1 MKNLLAFVAFVVLA
15 GSAFAH
21 TPRVVDARSVLTTMT
36 TSGKHASAQST
47 AFERLVLLQ
56 HDAAAAAFAS
66 GDATLTLTNVEV
78 PLHGTLTLD
87 LRRTASVFDAN
98 TKFMVNTKDGGKP
111 FPVRPI
117 HSYAGTVVGD
127 EDSWV
132 TLHYSDGDL
141 TGFIQHGTGQRT
153 VVGRAWEHRSAKGAT
168 PHAFSDE
175 ASVPGGAALNNFFC
189 GVDDSKLDAS
199 QIVPN
204 MLVPS
209 SLNKSSTQGGK
220 KMDDMQSMPLKQ
232 ISVALALREDIDSTL
247 KLRGYTNEQ
256 TAQHFAKIVACMSQA
271 YEQDMR
277 ARLYISYMFV
287 YTEEDPSFFFYDGAA
302 PGELLEEFSQSWSSS
317 FNDVDR
323 TVAHLYT
330 RKKPVGGLYV
340 GGIAYLDKMCNK
352 AYRGG
357 YGVSTVDLTNPDN
370 LPGSPSSR
378 NAFVWDVF
386 VAAHEIGHNVG
397 APHTHNCYWSPP
409 VDTCMIQ
416 SDGTD
421 ACYDNAALR
430 RVIPGTIMS
439 YCHLRN
445 GSSTPLTFGPRVAER
460 MRTWIEK
467 APCIV
472 DVPNPYVNLTSPR
485 GTDSYAGG
493 SSMQIQWTSARV
505 DRVNLDWSPDGGTTW
520 NAIIGNIP
528 AVDSQYVWTLPA
540 VGTSRLVIRISDAS
554 DASVFATSIAQYT
567 IDVPLEVLNPAGGE
581 RLGVGTTFSIRL
593 KKDNT
598 IPTVKL
604 EYTNGNGQW
613 QTITEGLAQ
622 AVYQWTVPDE
632 PTNEA
637 RIRAVA
643 TNNNQIVATS
653 NVFAI
658 GVPVVDLRI
667 PQEGGEICNNQA
679 NQFRWYAD
687 FVDRVRI
694 QYSADGGTTWER
706 AVQAITVPADQIE
719 LFSIHPSLNSVPE
732 GTKISLRIVES
743 VSEQVLASLNEL
755 TVVPCSVV
763 VSVDEDAAVGVTG
776 GMQIV
781 RVSPNPAS
789 TQAMLWLNSARA
801 TTVEIVAIDVS
812 GTAVTLSSTIAVQ
825 AGENTVSLPVQRL
838 SQGTYRLVVRSAAGQ
853 VDVPLQILH

>member
-15 GSAFAH
+15 GSAFAQ
-21 TPRVVDARSVLTTMT
+21 TPRVVDARSVLSPMT
-36 TSGKHASAQST
+36 TSGKHTAAQTT

-56 HDAAAAAFAS
+56 HDAAAAAFGS

-78 PLHGTLTLD
+78 PLHGTLTLN

-98 TKFMVNTKDGGKP
+98 TTFMVNTKDGGKP
-111 FPVRPI
+111 FTVRPI
-117 HSYAGTVVGD
+117 HSFAGAVAGD
-127 EDSWV
+127 KDSWV

-141 TGFIQHGTGQRT
+141 TGFIQHGNGQRT
-153 VVGRAWEHRSAKGAT
+153 VVGRAWEHRAAKGAT

-175 ASVPGGAALNNFFC
+175 ASAPGGVALADFFC
-189 GVDDSKLDAS
+189 GINDDAMEAS
-199 QIVPN
+199 QIVPS
-204 MLVPS
+204 MMVPS
-209 SLNKSSTQGGK
+209 ALKNG
-220 KMDDMQSMPLKQ
+220 DNIQSMPLKQ

-271 YEQDMR
+271 YEQDIR

-370 LPGSPSSR
+370 LPGSPSNR

-397 APHTHNCYWSPP
+397 SPHTHNCYWSPP
-409 VDTCMIQ
+409 VDTCMIE

-421 ACYDNAALR
+421 ACYDNPALR

-445 GSSTPLTFGPRVAER
+445 GSSTPLTFGPRVSER

-467 APCIV
+467 APCV
-472 DVPNPYVNLTSPR
+472 MDVPNPYVNLTSPR
-485 GTDSYAGG
+485 GTDTYAGG

-505 DRVNLDWSPDGGTTW
+505 DRVNLDWSPDGGSTW
-520 NAIIGNIP
+520 NAIVGNIP

-581 RLGVGTTFSIRL
+581 RLGVGTSFSIRL

-604 EYTNGNGQW
+604 EYTSGNGQW

-643 TNNNQIVATS
+643 TNNSEIVATS
-653 NVFAI
+653 NVFSI

-706 AVQAITVPADQIE
+706 AVQAITVPANQIE

-743 VSEQVLASLNEL
+743 ASEQVLASINEL
-755 TVVPCSVV
+755 TVVPCSAV
-763 VSVDEDAAVGVTG
+763 VSVDEEPSAGSTG
-776 GMQIV
+776 GMQIL
-781 RVSPNPAS
+781 RLSPNPS
-789 TQAMLWLNSARA
+789 GSQATVWLRSSSLQS
-801 TTVEIVAIDVS
+801 VDVVAVDVS
-812 GTAVTLSSTIAVQ
+812 GTAVTLVNGLQVQ
-825 AGENTVSLPVQRL
+825 VGETMIPFSVERL
-838 SQGTYRLVVRSAAGQ
+838 AQGSYRLVVRSVAGQ

>member
-1 MKNLLAFVAFVVLA
+1 
-15 GSAFAH
+15 
-21 TPRVVDARSVLTTMT
+21 
-36 TSGKHASAQST
+36 
-47 AFERLVLLQ
+47 
-56 HDAAAAAFAS
+56 
-66 GDATLTLTNVEV
+66 
-78 PLHGTLTLD
+78 
-87 LRRTASVFDAN
+87 
-98 TKFMVNTKDGGKP
+98 
-111 FPVRPI
+111 
-117 HSYAGTVVGD
+117 
-127 EDSWV
+127 
-132 TLHYSDGDL
+132 
-141 TGFIQHGTGQRT
+141 
-153 VVGRAWEHRSAKGAT
+153 
-168 PHAFSDE
+168 
-175 ASVPGGAALNNFFC
+175 
-189 GVDDSKLDAS
+189 
-199 QIVPN
+199 
-204 MLVPS
+204 
-209 SLNKSSTQGGK
+209 
-220 KMDDMQSMPLKQ
+220 
-232 ISVALALREDIDSTL
+232 
-247 KLRGYTNEQ
+247 
-256 TAQHFAKIVACMSQA
+256 
-271 YEQDMR
+271 
-277 ARLYISYMFV
+277 
-287 YTEEDPSFFFYDGAA
+287 
-302 PGELLEEFSQSWSSS
+302 
-317 FNDVDR
+317 
-323 TVAHLYT
+323 
-330 RKKPVGGLYV
+330 
-340 GGIAYLDKMCNK
+340 
-352 AYRGG
+352 
-357 YGVSTVDLTNPDN
+357 
-370 LPGSPSSR
+370 
-378 NAFVWDVF
+378 
-386 VAAHEIGHNVG
+386 
-397 APHTHNCYWSPP
+397 
-409 VDTCMIQ
+409 
-416 SDGTD
+416 
-421 ACYDNAALR
+421 
-430 RVIPGTIMS
+430 
-439 YCHLRN
+439 
-445 GSSTPLTFGPRVAER
+445 
-460 MRTWIEK
+460 
-467 APCIV
+467 
-472 DVPNPYVNLTSPR
+472 
-485 GTDSYAGG
+485 
-493 SSMQIQWTSARV
+493 MQIQWTSARV

-643 TNNNQIVATS
+643 TNNNEIVATS

-801 TTVEIVAIDVS
+801 TTVEIVAIDVA

-825 AGENTVSLPVQRL
+825 AGENTISLPVQRL